1 MFGTL
6 YPLPKQF
13 QQPKTLGSHKLFSQN
28 NILQTMDNANI
39 FNNKKYRSFLL
50 ESTTKNNNTLSQHSL
65 LDPSAGLTPPK
76 FGLKHLIVNASFY

>member
-1 MFGTL
+1 
-6 YPLPKQF
+6 
-13 QQPKTLGSHKLFSQN
+13 
-28 NILQTMDNANI
+28 MDNANI

-50 ESTTKNNNTLSQHSL
+50 ESTTKNNNTLSQYSL